1 MPISKDGR
9 RSKSSTLTGSDKAL
23 FRDNIFT
30 EPKQAKLKTH
40 SSPFLF
46 SIHIPQWLPET
57 MDSTD
62 PYTDTSDTADS
73 APDPSSKLSI
83 SVKESYTF
91 WFPSAYKSYIYT
103 ILLSVK

>member
-40 SSPFLF
+40 SSLFLF
-46 SIHIPQWLPET
+46 SFYSLFTSPSGCLKPWIAPTPTQIHLTLQIQLQTPAA
-57 MDSTD
+57 S
-62 PYTDTSDTADS
+62 
-73 APDPSSKLSI
+73 
-83 SVKESYTF
+83 
-91 WFPSAYKSYIYT
+91 
-103 ILLSVK
+103 